1 MNARIAGL
9 AALALGLCACAD
21 PRPAIVDCTASEGAR
36 PVCGFQN
43 PEDLALL
50 PSRRSLVISQMGEM
64 DGSKPGS
71 LVFFDLG
78 SDAITPA
85 FGGASAAGIAPTPG
99 LAPTPGWGDPACPGA
114 PDEKF
119 SPHGLALAPRP
130 DGALQ
135 LLVVNHGGRESIE
148 LFEVSDSE
156 APPSLTWRGCAIP
169 FDGAF
174 LNDVASLPN
183 GGFATTHMFQK
194 GSTFWPLLKAMLG
207 LSTGWVLEWHPGAG
221 FQKVPG
227 SDGPMPNGIEASA
240 DGEALFI
247 DLYLG
252 DEVRKI
258 SRKSGETLAS
268 VEIASPDNILWSPD
282 GSLLVAS
289 HNAPLNEML
298 ACGQLERGAC
308 PFHFSIVQ
316 LDPDTLKPFA
326 IYENVGPP
334 MGAGTAALRIGD
346 ELFIG
351 SFKGD
356 RIVRATLAQ

>member
-1 MNARIAGL
+1 
-9 AALALGLCACAD
+9 
-21 PRPAIVDCTASEGAR
+21 
-36 PVCGFQN
+36 
-43 PEDLALL
+43 
-50 PSRRSLVISQMGEM
+50 
-64 DGSKPGS
+64 
-71 LVFFDLG
+71 VFFDLA

-85 FGGASAAGIAPTPG
+85 FGGASTAGIEPV
-99 LAPTPGWGDPACPGA
+99 PGWGDPSCPGS
-114 PDEKF
+114 PGEKF
-119 SPHGLALAPRP
+119 SPHGLSLARRP

-148 LFEVSDSE
+148 LFEVSDSRL
-156 APPSLTWRGCAIP
+156 APSLAWRGCAIP
-169 FDGAF
+169 GEDAF
-174 LNDVASLPN
+174 LNDVAALPD
-183 GGFATTHMFQK
+183 GGFVTTHMFPR
-194 GSTFWPLLKAMLG
+194 GSTLWPLLKATLG

-227 SDGPMPNGIEASA
+227 SDGPMPNGIEASP
-240 DGEALFI
+240 DGESLFI

-258 SRKSGETLAS
+258 SRKSGEMLAS
-268 VEIASPDNILWSPD
+268 VEIASPDNVLWSPD

-298 ACGQLERGAC
+298 ACGEIERGAC

-316 LDPDTLKPFA
+316 LDPESLKPRA
-326 IYENVGPP
+326 LYENVGPP

-346 ELFIG
+346 ELVIG

-356 RIVRATLAQ
+356 RILRVTLAK